1 MKLQHKL
8 IAVFVAVIT
17 SIASYAYD
25 CKVNGIYYDLDQAE
39 KTAAVTYKKQRKA
52 SYKDTVS
59 IPATITYN
67 NIQYTVTSISNYA
80 FCRSDALTQVVI
92 PNTVTEIGESAFE
105 DCKAL
110 LQIDIPQSVTKI
122 DASAFSKCISLK
134 QIDIPRSVTEL
145 GADAFWNC
153 ESLSRVDLPSSITKI
168 GVGTF
173 ENCDALTS
181 VDIPASVN
189 EIGTG
194 AFSKCYSLARV
205 NIPASVTRIGEWAFW
220 LCSAL
225 KQIDIPQSVAEIGEN
240 AFRDS
245 GLTSVCLP
253 ASVKKLG
260 KNAFAANY
268 NLKTVVLLN
277 PEAEGLEAAFLPPSV
292 HDKSPI
298 DKVVIPD
305 GVPLNVNFSS
315 AKIIAFTEFKLSS
328 AGSLDAFIASMPF
341 ETWEQYYAKHHKK
354 SPYNGSLSDIE
365 ADISAQIDKWQKK
378 GEFESTSAWQQR
390 VNEKTHQQ
398 KIDSLKSVY
407 TTRANEVNKAY
418 ADEYNRLQREY
429 EELYKRHYKELTDE
443 YYAYHAGKAKK
454 EFAGQTFELSAPYDP
469 DNQSF
474 LINTSSMG
482 DILLPIPVADAPSF
496 KSNWNSIRTRI
507 EPVYVPDGDG
517 VVLNKVIFT
526 NNGKEYVYDSHTEA
540 KYAVIDINYNFSP
553 VQISDIDLDGMS
565 IAANSI
571 PDLPETQTV
580 GKKAADAI
588 SVRNVAPEKKSMSVG
603 TGTSA
608 PAVAK
613 AAPAPASDIDR
624 NIPAG
629 SRTSDRTF
637 ALVLANENYRRES
650 AVPYAANDGRVFAE
664 YLKKTLGVPD
674 DNIQLVLD
682 GSLNDLKFGLNKLS
696 QICGAFPGEAS
707 VIVYYAG
714 HGIPDESSKD
724 AYLLP
729 VDGYGSDPSTGFSL
743 ADLYK
748 RLSEMPARQT
758 TVFLD
763 ACFSGSERSGNM
775 LRSARGVKIKPKAP
789 TIGGNMVVFSAT
801 MDDETAYP
809 YDQENHGLFT
819 YFLLK
824 KLQETKGNVSLGEL
838 ADFIITK
845 VKQTSIL
852 KNDKIQTPTVTASPL
867 APGWQN
873 AKL

>member
-8 IAVFVAVIT
+8 TAVFAAMIT
-17 SIASYAYD
+17 SVASYAYD
-25 CKVNGIYYDLDQAE
+25 YCKVDGIYYELHEDE
-39 KTAAVTYKKQRKA
+39 KTAMVINKKTGKS
-52 SYKDTVS
+52 SYKGTVN
-59 IPATITYN
+59 IPETFIYN
-67 NIQYTVTSISNYA
+67 NTLYTVTSISDGA
-80 FCRSDALTQVVI
+80 FNSCETLTKVVI
-92 PNTVTEIGESAFE
+92 PNTITKIGRLAFRLTGLTRIEIPESVTEISEGAFSECKALSQVHIPESVTEIGEGAFQGC
-105 DCKAL
+105 DNL
-110 LQIDIPQSVTKI
+110 SQINIPE
-122 DASAFSKCISLK
+122 
-134 QIDIPRSVTEL
+134 SVTEI
-145 GADAFWNC
+145 GERAFSGC
-153 ESLSRVDLPSSITKI
+153 DILSQINIPKSITKI
-168 GVGTF
+168 KRAAFGWCQSLKIV
-173 ENCDALTS
+173 EIPES
-181 VDIPASVN
+181 VT
-189 EIGTG
+189 EIGG
-194 AFSKCYSLARV
+194 QAFYDCNLV
-205 NIPASVTRIGEWAFW
+205 SVY
-220 LCSAL
+220 
-225 KQIDIPQSVAEIGEN
+225 
-240 AFRDS
+240 
-245 GLTSVCLP
+245 LP
-253 ASVKKLG
+253 ASVALIG
-260 KNAFAANY
+260 KGAFAYNPRLKKVIVSNPNIKINEGAFHGCHIDEVVVPDDMAAN
-268 NLKTVVLLN
+268 TDF
-277 PEAEGLEAAFLPPSV
+277 G
-292 HDKSPI
+292 D
-298 DKVVIPD
+298 
-305 GVPLNVNFSS
+305 
-315 AKIIAFTEFKLSS
+315 AKIIRLTDYKMRTIH
-328 AGSLDAFIASMPF
+328 SLCEYLESDPF

-390 VNEKTHQQ
+390 VNEKTRQQ